1 MFRIKLRITIII
13 GQLTLIQCYTY
24 AKRKHTKFVYNL
36 LLALRKPVLSYAV
49 DPAIIEQWRDL
60 IGCT

>member
-1 MFRIKLRITIII
+1 MYSCSKLAFVLILMFRIKLRITIII
-13 GQLTLIQCYTY
+13 GQLI
-24 AKRKHTKFVYNL
+24 
-36 LLALRKPVLSYAV
+36 LALRKPVLSHAV